1 MALSKNCASI
11 TVLFFAAAFAAG
23 AQPLYRWTD
32 EQGRVH
38 ITDTPPPA
46 SARNVERRSG
56 GTQGPSQPQEPYEL
70 RLATRDYPVTLYTAP
85 ECKQFC
91 ADARALLNKRGVP
104 FKEIQVL
111 DEAAKTALE
120 RLSGGTDVPTLVVGR
135 SVHRGYAEAPY
146 QALLD
151 SARYPRAG
159 LLPPRNQGAP
169 AAPESSGTPAQA
181 PARPESPP
189 PGPYSPR
196 PQR

>member
-1 MALSKNCASI
+1 MALSKNGASI
-11 TVLFFAAAFAAG
+11 TVLLFAAAFAAG

-56 GTQGPSQPQEPYEL
+56 PAQGPSQPQEPYEL

-111 DEAAKTALE
+111 DDAGKTALE
-120 RLSGGTDVPTLVVGR
+120 RISGGTDVPTLVVGR

-169 AAPESSGTPAQA
+169 AVPEGSGTPAQA
-181 PARPESPP
+181 PAKPEPAP
-189 PGPYSPR
+189 AGPYAPR

>member
-1 MALSKNCASI
+1 MALSKNGASI

-46 SARNVERRSG
+46 SARNVQQRSG
-56 GTQGPSQPQEPYEL
+56 NSQGPSQPQEPYEL

-111 DEAAKTALE
+111 DDAAKTALE

-169 AAPESSGTPAQA
+169 AAPEGSRAPAQA
-181 PARPESPP
+181 PAKPEPP
-189 PGPYSPR
+189 PAGPYSPR